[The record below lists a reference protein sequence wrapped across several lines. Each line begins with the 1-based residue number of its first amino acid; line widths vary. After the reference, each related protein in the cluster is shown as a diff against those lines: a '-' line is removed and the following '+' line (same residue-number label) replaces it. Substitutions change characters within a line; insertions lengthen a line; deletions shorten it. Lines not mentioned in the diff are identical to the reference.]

1 MRYHWILL
9 LLWISWTGIK
19 AQQLPMQQTGCC
31 KASFAKSLL
40 KAEEIHQSPLLFD
53 YDVSFYFLDLQVENN
68 SIDIAGNVTINA
80 EIIAEQADTF
90 AFELVDELMI
100 DSIWINQLNHP
111 FLRNNNEVFVPLTE
125 PIGQGGN
132 ISAKIYYNGTPP
144 SGGFFSGISTAYDSA
159 WNKHVTWTLSEP
171 FNARQWWPV
180 KQDLNDKADSVWVFI
195 TTSNTNKVGS
205 QGLLTNITTLPDEK
219 LRYEWKSNYPI
230 DYYLISF
237 AVSEYQE
244 YNIYAHPLEM
254 QDDSILIQN
263 YIYDVPGCLE
273 NYKTSIDRTSEFLEL
288 FSDLY
293 SLYPFHEE
301 KYGHCLTAMGGG
313 MEHQTMSSMGY
324 FGFGIVAHELGH
336 MWFGDNV
343 TCASWSDIW
352 INEGFATYSDFLAHE
367 FVAGDPWPLIWMEV
381 AHDIVMKEPDGSVY
395 IPANEIAYDNVER
408 IFDGRLSYY
417 KGAVIIHMI
426 RYELQNDNL
435 FFEVLQNFQA
445 QFKDSVASGIDF
457 LNVLNETSY
466 MDFSEFFD
474 QWYFGEGYPI
484 YDINWVQDNNI
495 LQIHAQQTT
504 SMPQVTPFFK
514 IHMPYKMFFNDGTDT
529 TVHLL
534 QEASEMEFT
543 FSFDKTIDSIQL
555 DPEKWVLKKVAF
567 MNNLE
572 ENTEKL
578 PFHISPNPAH
588 DKFFIHF
595 HKETTNPY
603 ILQVFNTNGTLV
615 KKQPVSIFENQVV
628 ISNLTSGLYL
638 IEISDGIETCYSK
651 LLIQNL

>member
-1 MRYHWILL
+1 MRYQLIILL
-9 LLWISWTGIK
+9 VCLPWVGIK
-19 AQQLPMQQTGCC
+19 AQQLPTVHQGCC
-31 KASFAKSLL
+31 KVQISKSLL
-40 KAEEIHQSPLLFD
+40 KAEEIDQSPLLFD

-111 FLRNNNEVFVPLTE
+111 FLRNNNEVFVPLSE

-132 ISAKIYYNGTPP
+132 ISVKIYYNGTPT
-144 SGGFFSGISTAYDSA
+144 SGGFFTGISTAYDSA

-195 TTSNTNKVGS
+195 TTTNTNKVGS
-205 QGLLTNITTLPDEK
+205 QGLLTNIATLPDEK
-219 LRYEWKSNYPI
+219 VRYEWKSNYPI

-381 AHDIVMKEPDGSVY
+381 AHDIVTKEPDGSVY
-395 IPANEIAYDNVER
+395 IPADEIAYDNVER

-426 RYELQNDNL
+426 RHELQNDNL

-445 QFKDSVASGIDF
+445 QFKDSVASGMDF
-457 LNVLNETSY
+457 LNVLNETSS

-484 YDINWVQDNNI
+484 YDINWVQDNNL
-495 LQIHAQQTT
+495 LQINSQQTT
-504 SMPQVTPFFK
+504 SMPQATPFFK
-514 IHMPYKMFFNDGTDT
+514 IHMPYKLFFNDGTDT
-529 TVHLL
+529 TLNLL
-534 QEASEMEFT
+534 QETNDMDYTFT
-543 FSFDKTIDSIQL
+543 FEKPIDSIQL

-567 MNNLE
+567 MNTLN
-572 ENTEKL
+572 ENSKKL
-578 PFHISPNPAH
+578 PFNISPNPAH
-588 DKFFIHF
+588 DGLFFHF
-595 HKETTNPY
+595 NKESTKPY
-603 ILQVFNTNGTLV
+603 SLSFFNTSGALV
-615 KKQPVSIFENQVV
+615 KKQKISFFENQVDL
-628 ISNLTSGLYL
+628 SNLSSGLYL
-638 IEISDGIETCYSK
+638 LEISDGMSPYFTK
-651 LLIQNL
+651 LIIQK